1 MKCLVLALLFVSFCS
16 HATFNY
22 EGEVKLH
29 FTNGEQRTEKFSLAL
44 IREAG
49 SYLFYVGAQSARVPA
64 PPQKYALS
72 LILQHDREVWV
83 TDFTDQPL
91 QAFTLHIAD
100 YKIVLKQD
108 PQATTARGKFILQ
121 FEDETYFFSRGPAQI
136 NFKLEPSGIVDV
148 EIRGM
153 FKPRR

>member
-1 MKCLVLALLFVSFCS
+1 MKSLLLALLFISFCS
-16 HATFNY
+16 HATFSY

-29 FTNGEQRTEKFSLAL
+29 LTNGEQRTQKFPLAL
-44 IREAG
+44 VREAG
-49 SYLFYVGAQSARVPA
+49 NYFFYVGAQSARVPA

-83 TDFTDQPL
+83 SDFTNQPL
-91 QAFTLHIAD
+91 QGFSLSIAD
-100 YKIVLKQD
+100 YKVVLKQD
-108 PQATTARGKFILQ
+108 AQATTAPGKFILQ
-121 FEDETYFFSRGPAQI
+121 FGDETYFFARGPAHI
-136 NFKLEPSGIVDV
+136 NFKLEPSGIVEV

>member
-1 MKCLVLALLFVSFCS
+1 MKYLLLALLFVSFCS
-16 HATFNY
+16 HATFSY

-29 FTNGEQRTEKFSLAL
+29 FTNGEQRTQKFPLAL
-44 IREAG
+44 VREAG
-49 SYLFYVGAQSARVPA
+49 NYLFYVGTQSARVSA

-83 TDFTDQPL
+83 SDFTNQPL
-91 QAFTLHIAD
+91 QGFSLSIAD
-100 YKIVLKQD
+100 YNIVLKQD
-108 PQATTARGKFILQ
+108 QQATAARGRFILE
-121 FEDETYFFSRGPAQI
+121 FGDETYFFSRGPAQV
-136 NFKLEPSGIVDV
+136 NFKLEPSGIVEV